1 MCFLFPLAF
10 IPLLSSDNIIIW
22 VKRSIFQI
30 FWKKHCCAIFLFLK
44 LATSDLR
51 HRPNF
56 DQGFWFWTQILTAQ
70 YAMGQQN
77 WFVVAVLLL
86 YMPKILVIMLL
97 LTTST
102 VVIQL
107 QKLSYYASFCTLQVH
122 SEFKIEIFGPNQV
135 YCEDLRLLTLKTKIW
150 HNNVLS
156 RSFGKYSFQALEGLK
171 GLSSKPSG
179 DCIVVPNFCFL
190 S

>member
-1 MCFLFPLAF
+1 MYFPKTKIVFVFWELA
-10 IPLLSSDNIIIW
+10 IW
-22 VKRSIFQI
+22 QRSIFQT
-30 FWKKHCCAIFLFLK
+30 FWRLHCCAIFLFLK
-44 LATSDLR
+44 LATSDLH

-56 DQGFWFWTQILTAQ
+56 DQAFWFWTQILPAQ
-70 YAMGQQN
+70 YEMGHKN

-86 YMPKILVIMLL
+86 YRPKILVIMMLP

-107 QKLSYYASFCTLQVH
+107 QQLSYCVSLCTVQVH
-122 SEFKIEIFGPNQV
+122 SKFKIKIFGQNQV

-156 RSFGKYSFQALEGLK
+156 RRFGKYSF
-171 GLSSKPSG
+171 
-179 DCIVVPNFCFL
+179 
-190 S
+190 